1 MIEPETAAVLHAVPE
16 FTDRFLAMVEAADGD
31 PGGAATFSELADF
44 AGELTEEM
52 VRCRPVL
59 ERLMDGVESVAASS
73 PDARELVGWCFL
85 DSLSPDEL
93 LALRPFMGER
103 TGALLD
109 SLDEDSLDDLDDL
122 DDPDELDDPDDAQR
136 DPAA

>member
-1 MIEPETAAVLHAVPE
+1 MIEADTAIVLHAVPE

-31 PGGAATFSELADF
+31 PGSAATFSELADF
-44 AGELTEEM
+44 AGELAEEI
-52 VRCRPVL
+52 VRCQPVL
-59 ERLMDGVESVAASS
+59 ERLMAGVESVAASS

-93 LALRPFMGER
+93 LTLRPFMGDR

-109 SLDEDSLDDLDDL
+109 SLDDDSLDDDA
-122 DDPDELDDPDDAQR
+122 DPDD